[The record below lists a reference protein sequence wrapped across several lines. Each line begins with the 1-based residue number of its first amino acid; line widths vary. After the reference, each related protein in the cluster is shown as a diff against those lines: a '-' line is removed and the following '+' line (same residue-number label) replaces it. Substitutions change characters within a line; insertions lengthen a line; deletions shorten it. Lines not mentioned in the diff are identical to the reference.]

1 MTTLPVADTAQTRA
15 WLRAMLGARRLR
27 VLTAVVV
34 LVAASVSA
42 LALPATLGRIV
53 DAVVGARADLL
64 PLLIGIVAGAG
75 ILHGLLA
82 ALGRLL
88 VSRIG
93 EEMLAE
99 LRFSV
104 VSRLLRLPSG
114 VVEKAGRGDLVAR
127 AAGDARVVGDVV
139 TSLLPAFA
147 GAAFSI
153 VITLIGL
160 GAIDPRFALAALAA
174 VPVQFIATRHYL
186 HRARPAYLA
195 ARDAQGDRSR
205 RMLESVDAAD
215 TVRAMGVSSAR
226 DGHIDEAAA
235 TVVERELRA
244 TRISVAFWNQ
254 LNVAELVGLA
264 AVLAMG
270 FALVRSG
277 ATTIGGATAAAL
289 YFHALFGPIGA
300 VLGGFDELQKASA
313 ALSRMVGVLTLA
325 QRPERLVRAERSPAE
340 VTLEDVDF
348 GYDKGFHLRGVCF
361 SVPAGGTTALVGASG
376 AGKST
381 IAALVLGALQ
391 PASGRLRLGGISPSE
406 AGRPLP
412 RVGLAGQEPHV
423 FACTLAENLRLA
435 SPEAGDE
442 ELREVLSRLDAWHW
456 VDRLPDGMNTVIGT
470 GGHGLTVVEAQQLAL
485 ARLLL
490 HDPDILVLDEATA
503 AAGGDRSLD
512 RAVAQVTAGRTTL
525 TIAHRLDQAERADHV
540 VVLDD
545 GRVVE
550 QGSHEDLLAAGGPYT
565 RIWEAW
571 SRGRTP
577 A

>member
-1 MTTLPVADTAQTRA
+1 MTALPVADTTQTRA
-15 WLRAMLGARRLR
+15 WLRTMLGARRLR
-27 VLTAVVV
+27 VLAAVVV

-53 DAVVGARADLL
+53 DAVAGADTGRL

-75 ILHGLLA
+75 ILHALLA

-88 VSRIG
+88 VSRLG

-104 VSRLLRLPSG
+104 VARLLRLPSG

-153 VITLIGL
+153 VVTLIGL

-174 VPVQFIATRHYL
+174 APVQFLATRRYL
-186 HRARPAYLA
+186 RRARPAYLA
-195 ARDAQGDRSR
+195 ARDAQGDRSQ
-205 RMLESVDAAD
+205 RMLESVDAAA
-215 TVRAMGVSSAR
+215 TIRAMDASSAR
-226 DGHIDEAAA
+226 DRHIDEAAT

-264 AVLAMG
+264 AVLATG
-270 FALVRSG
+270 FALVGSG

-300 VLGGFDELQKASA
+300 VLGGIDELQKASA
-313 ALSRMVGVLTLA
+313 ALSRMVGVLTLTE
-325 QRPERLVRAERSPAE
+325 RPERLVRAERSPVE
-340 VTLEDVDF
+340 VALEDVGF
-348 GYDKGFHLRGVCF
+348 GYEQGFRLHGVRF
-361 SVPAGGTTALVGASG
+361 AIPAGSTTALVGASG

-381 IAALVLGALQ
+381 IAALVLGALP
-391 PASGRLRLGGISPSE
+391 PASGRLLLGGVSPSE
-406 AGRPLP
+406 TGCALP

-423 FACTLAENLRLA
+423 FAGTLAENLRLA
-435 SPEAGDE
+435 RPEAGDE
-442 ELREVLSRLDAWHW
+442 ELREVLSRLDARHW
-456 VDRLPDGMNTVIGT
+456 VDRLPDGLDTVVGA

-490 HDPDILVLDEATA
+490 HDPDVLVLDEATA

-525 TIAHRLDQAERADHV
+525 TIAHRLDQAERADHI

-550 QGSHEDLLAAGGPYT
+550 QGTHDDLVAAGGPYT

-571 SRGRTP
+571 SRGPART
-577 A
+577 